1 MCNINV
7 SSQVWVLK
15 NNNLHNPSLQCVQ
28 LSGFQYIH
36 KDVQPSL
43 TMQLQNTSVMANT
56 LCIRQ
61 QTLPL
66 SLPQA
71 LATTTSFAESCHL
84 FWMQYVAFCHW
95 FLSLN
100 IKKNFYF
107 VDVYL
112 IYSVVLVSATLQ
124 SGSVIHIHLVFF
136 HPFPLR
142 VIAGYWL
149 QFPSLSMFLR
159 LLSVVA

>member
-1 MCNINV
+1 
-7 SSQVWVLK
+7 
-15 NNNLHNPSLQCVQ
+15 
-28 LSGFQYIH
+28 
-36 KDVQPSL
+36 
-43 TMQLQNTSVMANT
+43 MANT

-112 IYSVVLVSATLQ
+112 IYSVVLFHTAKWFSYTYTFSFLSSFSIKSYCRVL
-124 SGSVIHIHLVFF
+124 VIVPFSQHVFKAPLCCGMIQHFILFFMANIPLHTF
-136 HPFPLR
+136 HCLDT
-142 VIAGYWL
+142 A
-149 QFPSLSMFLR
+149 
-159 LLSVVA
+159 LSVHQMMEIWIVSSFHYYQ